1 MNFSSKKISI
11 AMCSLNDHDVMY
23 NGRLDIIMRVS
34 FNISL
39 FGNFNIVWEKLNFVL
54 LTLFIISD
62 NDVTLESNNK

>member
-1 MNFSSKKISI
+1 
-11 AMCSLNDHDVMY
+11 MCSLNDHDVMY

-39 FGNFNIVWEKLNFVL
+39 FGKLNIVWETLNFIL

-62 NDVTLESNNK
+62 SDVPLESNNK

>member
-23 NGRLDIIMRVS
+23 NGRLDIIMKVS

-39 FGNFNIVWEKLNFVL
+39 FGNLNIVWEKLNFVL
-54 LTLFIISD
+54 ITLFIISD
-62 NDVTLESNNK
+62 SDVPLESNNK

>member
-1 MNFSSKKISI
+1 
-11 AMCSLNDHDVMY
+11 MCSLNDRDVMY

-39 FGNFNIVWEKLNFVL
+39 FGNLNIVWENLNFVL

-62 NDVTLESNNK
+62 SDVPLESNNK

>member
-1 MNFSSKKISI
+1 
-11 AMCSLNDHDVMY
+11 MCSLHVNDHDVMY

-39 FGNFNIVWEKLNFVL
+39 FGNLNIVWEKLNFVL

-62 NDVTLESNNK
+62 SDVPLESNNK

>member
-1 MNFSSKKISI
+1 
-11 AMCSLNDHDVMY
+11 MCSLNDHDVMY

-39 FGNFNIVWEKLNFVL
+39 FGNLNIVWGKLIFVL

-62 NDVTLESNNK
+62 SDVPLESNNK